1 MLRRQKNKLESTRV
15 VLQFEAGSSSDVEQQ
30 FQQKKL
36 VQRMP

>member
-15 VLQFEAGSSSDVEQQ
+15 VLQFEVGSSSDVEQQ